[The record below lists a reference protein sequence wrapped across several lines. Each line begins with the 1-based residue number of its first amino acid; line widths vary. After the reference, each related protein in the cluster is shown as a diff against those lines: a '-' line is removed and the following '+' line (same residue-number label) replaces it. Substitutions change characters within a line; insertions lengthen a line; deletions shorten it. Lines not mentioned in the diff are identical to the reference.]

1 MTKEQF
7 NEYGKPIAVLG
18 AICVVTS
25 LLLGITNAL
34 TAPVIAENERRI
46 AQAAYHEVLPTAQT
60 FETITGYTTA
70 DVLEIV
76 KDPAGSGYVVKAQGQ
91 GYGGKVPAVVAFDA
105 NGQIAAVKFL
115 ENGETKG
122 FGSRLYEE
130 TDWANQFQGK
140 EAKKMT
146 ISDIDALSGATIS
159 SKAAVQAVN
168 AAVEGYNEVIKGGKA
183 DE

>member
-25 LLLGITNAL
+25 LLLGITNAF
-34 TAPVIAENERRI
+34 TAPVIKENERRV
-46 AQAAYHEVLPTAQT
+46 AQAAYHEVLPAAET

-76 KDPAGSGYVVKAQGQ
+76 KDPAGNGYVVKAQGQ
-91 GYGGKVPAVVAFDA
+91 GYGGKVPVVVAFDA
-105 NGQIAAVKFL
+105 NGQISAVKFL
-115 ENGETKG
+115 ENNETKG

-130 TDWANQFQGK
+130 PEWSTQFAGMPA
-140 EAKKMT
+140 ESFT
-146 ISDIDALSGATIS
+146 ISEIDAISGATTS
-159 SKAAVQAVN
+159 SKAAVQAIN
-168 AAVEGYNEVIKGGKA
+168 AAIAGYNEVKGA
-183 DE
+183 Q

>member
-18 AICVVTS
+18 AICIVTS
-25 LLLGITNAL
+25 LLLGITNSL
-34 TAPVIAENERRI
+34 TAPVIAENERKV
-46 AQAAYHEVLPTAQT
+46 AQAAYHEVLPTADT
-60 FETITGYTTA
+60 FETVTGYTA
-70 DVLEIV
+70 ANVLEVV
-76 KDPAGSGYVVKAQGQ
+76 KDPNGTGYVVKAQGQ
-91 GYGGKVPAVVAFDA
+91 GYGGKVPAVVAFDS

-130 TDWANQFQGK
+130 AEWATQFQGMEPK
-140 EAKKMT
+140 AFT

-159 SKAAVQAVN
+159 SKAAVQAIN
-168 AAVEGYNEVIKGGKA
+168 AAIEGYNEVIKGGN
-183 DE
+183 